1 MCGGRGSTV
10 KGEDGFP
17 PGVLVRPFVRG
28 NVSTEQGREENTLKP
43 PSLSGVHPTL
53 PHTAPPP
60 MQQRGIEAVPRTGE
74 DGGRRRRPR
83 SLPGRKR
90 GGRRGRG
97 GSAHA
102 GTRGIERS
110 GCRASPPPS
119 LLPLLPPEEGELR
132 LLRPLSVCPPTSQ
145 TKGVRAI
152 PLPPGPSLPASLAV
166 APPLLFPASTFHP
179 GKKAAIT
186 FAGGGFFRCPFV
198 RKGKSGMLSV
208 AQFLQCMAEKEPLF
222 LPPRPKKTAR
232 KKGFFFFFQLC
243 PVGCQIDQAQSHEG
257 RV

>member
-1 MCGGRGSTV
+1 MRPALFPYTLSFLSITFPGETTCAYDSALFFFENYFSFARGASKATPTTYTYVCAPPLKVFVLFVEVCGGRGSTV

-90 GGRRGRG
+90 GGG
-97 GSAHA
+97 
-102 GTRGIERS
+102 EV
-110 GCRASPPPS
+110 
-119 LLPLLPPEEGELR
+119 EGE
-132 LLRPLSVCPPTSQ
+132 
-145 TKGVRAI
+145 
-152 PLPPGPSLPASLAV
+152 
-166 APPLLFPASTFHP
+166 
-179 GKKAAIT
+179 
-186 FAGGGFFRCPFV
+186 
-198 RKGKSGMLSV
+198 
-208 AQFLQCMAEKEPLF
+208 
-222 LPPRPKKTAR
+222 AR
-232 KKGFFFFFQLC
+232 TQGH
-243 PVGCQIDQAQSHEG
+243 GE
-257 RV
+257 